1 MGGGGVGVGKG
12 VCAGVGCRLWVVG
25 VVVWS
30 VDVVRRERSCR
41 EFGAAACRLVGS
53 GGYPDHS
60 RAHEMG
66 PCKRW
71 ALACGLACGRA
82 LVASWS

>member
-1 MGGGGVGVGKG
+1 VGGGGVGVGKG

-41 EFGAAACRLVGS
+41 EFETGGLRVCRL
-53 GGYPDHS
+53 
-60 RAHEMG
+60 A
-66 PCKRW
+66 
-71 ALACGLACGRA
+71 GL
-82 LVASWS
+82 